1 MVKKTLNLSDLEKTL
16 KVGDGITTNLKA
28 THLAIN
34 HKTLPN
40 LDNKNTTNVVFT
52 HVDLDNSVI
61 SEKIPKDIL
70 WDEDHPHKNPHKK
83 FHKLFVSFYAPKI
96 DTISNLRI
104 RILDMNLN
112 ILSDSI
118 SQLKEIVVTQ
128 LLSFYTENPSIRL
141 ELCPLPLSSN
151 SSNCS
156 NSSDCSNSDSS
167 DSRTSSTYPSN
178 HQTYHLTKIQH
189 ESFTHDE
196 VLALFPIQDLGK
208 DQGKDQI
215 KDLQHL
221 LSSYIRPWSLNFQ
234 KEKTGYGYI
243 MALHKQLFLLNCG
256 NLFVKILSNNSDGK
270 SGGIFNAPADF
281 SSVRNST
288 ETLEYEMKE
297 KDKIKEKEA
306 ILIWSLQ
313 IEDHY
318 KNALFTPDLL
328 TIYPTGGSYRQD
340 LQGTSLS
347 LASSNDYTSIIE
359 SIKHDYDS
367 LNEKIQ
373 ELSQDEQNHNRNIAI
388 ALRIRST
395 QISDIK
401 TLEDELLELLR
412 EEDLTLND
420 LLTDDTQNRSVGA
433 ELREKKAVLGNLR
446 THLMKELH
454 KQNNC
459 KRVSDIILRQIAKS
473 DDFTLADDNLFIE
486 TIKNYRIQIIN
497 LINAIGTDITKIDEE
512 SNRIS
517 HILPSSIS
525 KNNNNNNNSDD
536 IEILKSENKK
546 ETDLLKSQIEE
557 ITSKINDTNI
567 KVSEIRRKIA
577 LLKIR
582 KASVFYSLL
591 ENLLETRLSE
601 IYRS

>member
-16 KVGDGITTNLKA
+16 KVSDGTTTNLKA

-34 HKTLPN
+34 YKTPSN
-40 LDNKNTTNVVFT
+40 GANINTANVVFT
-52 HVDLDNSVI
+52 HVDLANSVN
-61 SEKIPKDIL
+61 SVNFVNSDDVHPKNL
-70 WDEDHPHKNPHKK
+70 HKNFPEAILSSTDKN

-118 SQLKEIVVTQ
+118 SQLKETVVTQ

-141 ELCPLPLSSN
+141 EIFPLFLSSN
-151 SSNCS
+151 SSNSS
-156 NSSDCSNSDSS
+156 NSTNSS
-167 DSRTSSTYPSN
+167 DSRTSSTHPSN
-178 HQTYHLTKIQH
+178 YETYHLTKIQH

-196 VLALFPIQDLGK
+196 VLALSPIQDSGR
-208 DQGKDQI
+208 DQM
-215 KDLQHL
+215 KDLKHV
-221 LSSYIRPWSLNFQ
+221 LSSYVRPWSLNFL
-234 KEKTGYGYI
+234 KEETGRSYI
-243 MALHKQLFLLNCG
+243 RALHKQLFLLNCG
-256 NLFVKILSNNSDGK
+256 NLFVKTLSNNSDGK
-270 SGGIFNAPADF
+270 SG
-281 SSVRNST
+281 RNFT
-288 ETLEYEMKE
+288 ETSQTSLEEDEM
-297 KDKIKEKEA
+297 KEKEA
-306 ILIWSLQ
+306 ILIWSQQ

-318 KNALFTPDLL
+318 KNALFTSDLL
-328 TIYPTGGSYRQD
+328 TIFPTTRDS
-340 LQGTSLS
+340 TLS
-347 LASSNDYTSIIE
+347 LTGSNHEQDYN
-359 SIKHDYDS
+359 S
-367 LNEKIQ
+367 LNEQIQ
-373 ELSQDEQNHNRNIAI
+373 GLSQDEQNHNRNIAI

-412 EEDLTLND
+412 EEELTLND
-420 LLTDDTQNRSVGA
+420 LLKDDTQNRSVGA
-433 ELREKKAVLGNLR
+433 ELREKKGVLGNLR

-473 DDFTLADDNLFIE
+473 DDFTLEDDNLFIE
-486 TIKNYRIQIIN
+486 TIKNYRIQIID

-525 KNNNNNNNSDD
+525 NNNNNNNSDD
-536 IEILKSENKK
+536 IEILKIENKK

-601 IYRS
+601 IYRG